1 MKKWIGLLLA
11 FVAVLT
17 MMFTAPVAEAS
28 PTGCKIALQA
38 DTGKLFARCRRCQEA
53 VYNGNNFN
61 TDTVTVH
68 IDLPNKDKAYV
79 QFEVVDVGGGKI
91 ALKSDTGN
99 YVARCNG
106 CVARGAYSDFL
117 TIHVSDP
124 APAYAQFTPELL
136 SNGKYALKADTGK
149 YVSRC
154 NGCSPTS
161 AYSDTVTVHVTDPTN
176 APYAQWN
183 VISTSSTTCELN
195 NLGMLGNKEKEPTPN
210 PSQEENKEEG
220 IGNKDALYLECN
232 S

>member
-17 MMFTAPVAEAS
+17 MMLTAPVAKAS
-28 PTGCKIALQA
+28 ATGCKVALQA
-38 DTGKLFARCRRCQEA
+38 DTGKLFARCRGCQQTI
-53 VYNGNNFN
+53 GNNP
-61 TDTVTVH
+61 DTVTVH
-68 IDLPNKDKAYV
+68 IDLPNKDKAYA

-106 CVARGAYSDFL
+106 CVARGAYSDAL
-117 TIHVSDP
+117 TIHVSNP
-124 APAYAQFTPELL
+124 AAAYAQFTPELL

-161 AYSDTVTVHVTDPTN
+161 AYPDTVTVHVTDPTN

-183 VISTSSTTCELN
+183 IISTNSTTCELK
-195 NLGMLGNKEKEPTPN
+195 NLGILGNKEQEPTPN

>member
-17 MMFTAPVAEAS
+17 MMLTAPVAEAS
-28 PTGCKIALQA
+28 ATGCKVALQA
-38 DTGKLFARCRRCQEA
+38 DTGKLFSRCRGCQQTI
-53 VYNGNNFN
+53 GNNP
-61 TDTVTVH
+61 DTVTVH
-68 IDLPNKDKAYV
+68 IDLPNKDKAYA

-91 ALKSDTGN
+91 ALKSDTGK

-124 APAYAQFTPELL
+124 GAAYAQFTPELL

-161 AYSDTVTVHVTDPTN
+161 AYPDTVTVHITDPTN

-183 VISTSSTTCELN
+183 IIYSNSTTCKVN
-195 NLGMLGNKEKEPTPN
+195 NLGILGNSEEEPTPN
-210 PSQEENKEEG
+210 PSQEENTEEG
-220 IGNKDALYLECN
+220 IGNRDALYQECN